1 MVVVWTPK
9 AKEEL
14 KEILV
19 YWKKRNKSNTFSL
32 KLNPE
37 AQKVVKSLID
47 NPYIWHIEE
56 GYEDVR
62 SVLVFYNYSIF
73 YRVENNIIRILSF
86 WDNRRNPN
94 SLDLFDF

>member
-19 YWKKRNKSNTFSL
+19 YWKKRNRSNAYSV
-32 KLNPE
+32 KLNAE
-37 AQKVVKSLID
+37 AQKVAKSLIRD
-47 NPYIWHIEE
+47 PYIWPIEE
-56 GYEDVR
+56 DYEDVR

-73 YRVENNIIRILSF
+73 YRVEDNIIRILSF
-86 WDNRRNPN
+86 WDNRRNPD

>member
-19 YWKKRNKSNTFSL
+19 YWKKRNKSNTYSV
-32 KLNPE
+32 KLNTE

-47 NPYIWHIEE
+47 NPYIWPIEE

-62 SVLVFYNYSIF
+62 SVLVFYNYAIF

>member
-19 YWKKRNKSNTFSL
+19 YWKKRNKSNTYSV
-32 KLNPE
+32 KLNTE

-47 NPYIWHIEE
+47 NPYIWTIEE